1 MSDPLLATLKIAG
14 SGLEAQSTR
23 LRIVSE
29 NIANARTTGD
39 TPGADPYR
47 RKTVTFGAE
56 LDRVS
61 GAETVEVK
69 KLGVDFTDFTEEY
82 DPGNPAADQRG
93 IVKMPNVNVL
103 IEMADM
109 RESNRT
115 YEANLQTIKQ
125 TRDMISQTLALLKAS
140 Q

>member
-1 MSDPLLATLKIAG
+1 MDPLSATMKIAG

-29 NIANARTTGD
+29 NIANSRTTGD

-47 RKTVTFGAE
+47 RKTITFGAE
-56 LDRVS
+56 MDRAS
-61 GAETVEVK
+61 GTTLVGVK
-69 KLGVDFTDFTEEY
+69 KLGVDRGKFVEEY
-82 DPGNPAADQRG
+82 DPGNPAADERG
-93 IVKMPNVNVL
+93 IVKLPNVNML

-109 RESNRT
+109 REANRT
-115 YEANLQTIKQ
+115 YDANLQTIRQ
-125 TRDMISQTLALLKAS
+125 TRDLISATIDLLKG

>member
-1 MSDPLLATLKIAG
+1 MDPLSAASKIAG
-14 SGLEAQSTR
+14 SGLEAQATR

-29 NIANARTTGD
+29 NIANARSTGD

-47 RKTVTFGAE
+47 RKTITFGSE
-56 LDRVS
+56 LDRAS
-61 GAETVEVK
+61 GVDLVEVK
-69 KLGVDFTDFTEEY
+69 KLGEDKSKFIEEY
-82 DPGNPAADQRG
+82 DPAHPAADERG
-93 IVKMPNVNVL
+93 MVKVPNVNML

-109 RESNRT
+109 REANRS

-125 TRDMISQTLALLKAS
+125 TRELVAATIDLLKAA